1 MGRLQIVGKHIT
13 YGGHAHIVEGT
24 PKAVMLGINLMTQ
37 PTPTLDASLERKYAE
52 FDTLIDAVEYAAK
65 GVRGINF
72 YSSRGELVEAL
83 TYTELRDRAVDI
95 GKRLVA
101 MGYEK
106 NDRIAL
112 IADTSADFVCFFVGC
127 QYASLLPV
135 PLPLP
140 TSFGGRD
147 GYVDQLAGQMK
158 SCGATAVVTPLSMQE
173 LVLEAANRFDFKFK
187 GTPEQFLA
195 EDVVL
200 GDTRLP
206 KTDDLDYLQYSSGS
220 TRFPHGVSV
229 THKSLMVNCHDMGKY
244 GVQLIEGDRCL
255 SWLPFYHDMGLVGT
269 FLTSL
274 TCQTTVDY
282 LPTEDFA
289 RRPMTWLKLL
299 SDNKATVTYS
309 PTFGYDICA
318 RRAGKS
324 AMEGLDLSSWKVAG
338 IGGDMIRVEVMKNF
352 AEKFA
357 SVGFEP
363 TTFVPSYGLAECT
376 LAVSFMPIGVGIVVD
391 KVDER
396 VISGEKQAQ
405 LPHGARLN
413 GMTNGQT
420 NGYRDI
426 VNCGVPLPSYELE
439 IRDES
444 GTALADHN
452 IGRVFV
458 RGESVMRDYYNDP
471 EATAACLSKDGW
483 LDTGDMG
490 YMHAGSLY
498 IVGRAKDLII
508 INGKNH
514 WPQDLEWAVEQIE
527 GIRSGDTAAISLP
540 GTNDEEVPTL
550 LVQCRLRD
558 DDERKAFVEEIKI
571 QVMKTTGIQ
580 CQIELVPPRT
590 LPRTSSGKLSRVKAR
605 AQFIS
610 GVLSSPTVH

>member
-1 MGRLQIVGKHIT
+1 MGGMPIF
-13 YGGHAHIVEGT
+13 VEGIS
-24 PKAVMLGINLMTQ
+24 KAEMLGINLMIQ
-37 PTPTLDASLERKYAE
+37 PTPTLDPNLPRKHAE
-52 FDTLIDAVEYAAK
+52 FDTLIDAIEYAAK
-65 GVRGINF
+65 GVRGMNF
-72 YSSRGELVEAL
+72 YSSRGELVKAL
-83 TYTELRDRAVDI
+83 TYTELRDRAIEI
-95 GKRLVA
+95 GQRLIG

-106 NDRIAL
+106 GDRIAL

-158 SCGATAVVTPLSMQE
+158 SCGATAVVTPENMQE
-173 LVLEAANRFDFKFK
+173 LVLEAASRCELRFK
-187 GTPEQFLA
+187 GTPEQFYA
-195 EDVVL
+195 EDVVIGEL
-200 GDTRLP
+200 RLP
-206 KTDDLDYLQYSSGS
+206 EPDDIAYLQYSSGS

-229 THKSLMVNCHDMGKY
+229 THRSLMVNCHDMGKH
-244 GVQLIEGDRCL
+244 GVDLSEGDRCL

-299 SDNKATVTYS
+299 TENKCTVTYS
-309 PTFGYDICA
+309 PTFGYDICT

-324 AMEGLDLSSWKVAG
+324 AMDGLDLSSWKVAG
-338 IGGDMIRVEVMKNF
+338 IGGDMIRVEVMKSF

-357 SVGFEP
+357 SVGFDP

-376 LAVSFMPIGVGIVVD
+376 LAVSFMPVGVGIVVD

-420 NGYRDI
+420 TGYRDV
-426 VNCGVPLPSYELE
+426 VNCGVPLPSYDLE

-452 IGRVFV
+452 IGRVVV
-458 RGESVMRDYYNDP
+458 RGPSVMLNYYNDP
-471 EATAACLSKDGW
+471 EATNACLSKDGW
-483 LDTGDMG
+483 LNTGDMG

-514 WPQDLEWAVEQIE
+514 WPQDLEWAVEQID
-527 GIRSGDTAAISLP
+527 GIRSGDSAAISLP
-540 GTNDEEVPTL
+540 GSADEEVPTL

-558 DDERKAFVEEIKI
+558 DDERSAFVEEIKI
-571 QVMKTTGIQ
+571 QVMKATGIQ

-610 GVLSSPTVH
+610 GALSSYTVH

>member
-1 MGRLQIVGKHIT
+1 
-13 YGGHAHIVEGT
+13 
-24 PKAVMLGINLMTQ
+24 MTQ
-37 PTPTLDASLERKYAE
+37 PTPTIDNTLELKHAT
-52 FDTLIDAVEYAAK
+52 FDTLIEAVEYAAK

-72 YSSRGELVEAL
+72 YSSRGELVKAL
-83 TYTELRDRAVDI
+83 TYKELRDRAEDI
-95 GKRLVA
+95 GKRLVG

-106 NDRIAL
+106 GERIAL

-140 TSFGGRD
+140 TSFGGRE
-147 GYVDQLAGQMK
+147 GYVDQLAGQME
-158 SCGATAVVTPLSMQE
+158 SCGASAVVTPENMLE
-173 LVLEAANRFDFKFK
+173 LVLDAAKRFNFSFQ
-187 GTPEQFLA
+187 GTPAQFYEKA
-195 EDVVL
+195 TSIGDV
-200 GDTRLP
+200 RLP
-206 KTDDLDYLQYSSGS
+206 KADDLAYLQYSSGS

-229 THKSLMVNCHDMGKY
+229 THKSLMINCHDMGKH
-244 GVQLIEGDRCL
+244 GVHLTESDRCL

-289 RRPMTWLKLL
+289 RRPMTWLHLL
-299 SDNKATVTYS
+299 SKNKNTVTYS

-324 AMEGLDLSSWKVAG
+324 SMEGLDLSSWKVAG
-338 IGGDMIRVEVMKNF
+338 IGGDMIRVDVMKNF

-357 SVGFEP
+357 PAGFKP
-363 TTFVPSYGLAECT
+363 STFVPSYGLAECT
-376 LAVSFMPIGVGIVVD
+376 LAVSFMPIGVGIMVD

-405 LPHGARLN
+405 VPFGARLN

-420 NGYRDI
+420 NGFRDV

-439 IRDES
+439 IRDEN
-444 GTALADHN
+444 GTAMADHN
-452 IGRVFV
+452 IGRIFV

-471 EATAACLSKDGW
+471 EATKACLTPDGW
-483 LDTGDMG
+483 LNTGDMG

-514 WPQDLEWAVEQIE
+514 WPQDLEWAVEQID
-527 GIRSGDTAAISLP
+527 GIRSGDSAAISLP
-540 GTNDEEVPTL
+540 GEQDEEIPTL

-558 DDERKAFVEEIKI
+558 EDERNAFISEIKI
-571 QVMKTTGIQ
+571 QVMKATGIQ

-605 AQFIS
+605 AQFLS
-610 GVLSSPTVH
+610 GAFSNSVH

>member
-1 MGRLQIVGKHIT
+1 MGK
-13 YGGHAHIVEGT
+13 
-24 PKAVMLGINLMTQ
+24 NLMTQ
-37 PTPTLDASLERKYAE
+37 PTPTLDPSLPRKHAE
-52 FDTLIDAVEYAAK
+52 FDTLIDAMEYAAK

-72 YSSRGELVEAL
+72 YSARGDLVKVL

-95 GKRLVA
+95 GKRLVGL
-101 MGYEK
+101 GYNK
-106 NDRIAL
+106 GDRIAL
-112 IADTSADFVCFFVGC
+112 IADTSADFVSFFIGC

-140 TSFGGRD
+140 TSFGGRE

-158 SCGATAVVTPLSMQE
+158 SCGATAVITPENMQV
-173 LVLEAANRFDFKFK
+173 LVLEAADKSNLGFK
-187 GTPEQFLA
+187 GTPA
-195 EDVVL
+195 EFFALDVVL
-200 GDTRLP
+200 GEVRLP
-206 KTDDLDYLQYSSGS
+206 DIDDLTYLQYSSGS

-229 THKSLMVNCHDMGKY
+229 THRSLMVNCHDMGKY
-244 GVQLIEGDRCL
+244 GVQLNDTDRCL

-274 TCQTTVDY
+274 TCQATVDY

-289 RRPMTWLKLL
+289 RRPMTWLRLL

-324 AMEGLDLSSWKVAG
+324 SMDDLDLSSWKVAG

-357 SVGFEP
+357 SVGFKP
-363 TTFVPSYGLAECT
+363 TTFMPSYGLAECT
-376 LAVSFMPIGVGIVVD
+376 LAVSFMPVGVGIVVD

-396 VISGEKQAQ
+396 VISGEKQAHV
-405 LPHGARLN
+405 PHGARLN
-413 GMTNGQT
+413 GMTNGQVT
-420 NGYRDI
+420 GYRDV
-426 VNCGVPLPSYELE
+426 VNCGVPLPSYDLE

-458 RGESVMRDYYNDP
+458 RGPSVMRDYYNDP
-471 EATAACLSKDGW
+471 EATKACLSKDGW
-483 LDTGDMG
+483 LNTGDMG

-514 WPQDLEWAVEQIE
+514 WPQDLEWAVEQVE
-527 GIRSGDTAAISLP
+527 GIRSGDSAAISLP
-540 GTNDEEVPTL
+540 GSSNEEVPTL
-550 LVQCRLRD
+550 LVQCRLRNE
-558 DDERKAFVEEIKI
+558 DERRAFVEEIKI
-571 QVMKTTGIQ
+571 QVMKSTGIQ

-610 GVLSSPTVH
+610 GALSSSAVH

>member
-1 MGRLQIVGKHIT
+1 
-13 YGGHAHIVEGT
+13 
-24 PKAVMLGINLMTQ
+24 MTQ
-37 PTPTLDASLERKYAE
+37 PTPTIDPALELKYAE

-72 YSSRGELVEAL
+72 YSSKGDLVKAL
-83 TYTELRDRAVDI
+83 TYKELRERAEDI
-95 GKRLVA
+95 GKRLVG
-101 MGYEK
+101 MGYNK
-106 NDRIAL
+106 GDRIAL
-112 IADTSADFVCFFVGC
+112 IADTSADFVSFFVGC

-147 GYVDQLAGQMK
+147 GYVDQLAGQME
-158 SCGATAVVTPLSMQE
+158 SCGAIAVVTPENMLE
-173 LVLEAANRFDFKFK
+173 LVLEASERFNFTFQ
-187 GTPEQFLA
+187 GTPDQFYEQLTT
-195 EDVVL
+195 L
-200 GDTRLP
+200 GETRLP
-206 KTDDLDYLQYSSGS
+206 KSSDLAYLQYSSGS

-229 THKSLMVNCHDMGKY
+229 THRSLMVNCHDMGKH
-244 GVQLIEGDRCL
+244 GVGLTGNDRCM

-289 RRPMTWLKLL
+289 RRPMTWLNLM
-299 SDNKATVTYS
+299 SRNKNTVTYS

-324 AMEGLDLSSWKVAG
+324 AMEGLDLSKWRVAG
-338 IGGDMIRVEVMKNF
+338 IGGDMIRVDVMKNF

-357 SVGFEP
+357 SVGFKP

-376 LAVSFMPIGVGIVVD
+376 LAVSFMPVGVGIVVD

-396 VISGEKQAQ
+396 VISGEKPAQ
-405 LPHGARLN
+405 LPQGARLN

-420 NGYRDI
+420 TGYRDV
-426 VNCGVPLPSYELE
+426 VNCGVPLPSYDLE

-444 GTALADHN
+444 GTTLADHN
-452 IGRVFV
+452 IGRIFV
-458 RGESVMRDYYNDP
+458 SGESVMRDYHNDP
-471 EATAACLSKDGW
+471 EATAACLKDGW

-498 IVGRAKDLII
+498 IVGRVKDLII

-514 WPQDLEWAVEQIE
+514 WPQDLEWAVEQID

-540 GTNDEEVPTL
+540 GDHDEEVPTL

-558 DDERKAFVEEIKI
+558 EDERNAFVEEIKI
-571 QVMKTTGIQ
+571 QVMKATGIQ

-605 AQFIS
+605 AQFLS
-610 GVLSSPTVH
+610 GALSQTVH